1 MNIQEYITSRGGCRC
16 TGIYYVSLILHIS
29 LTHHISLKGFYT
41 FSSNVAKYLLYS
53 SSSSLFRKVYS
64 FKEVHHLPFFHMIFK
79 RLLRGISDLII
90 LSLITFFSTVSHYI
104 SNLLQDDSKCKSLQL
119 CLNENN
125 IYMEKELSPTLQVA
139 AVAFKMLL
147 FIMINTMYV

>member
-1 MNIQEYITSRGGCRC
+1 M
-16 TGIYYVSLILHIS
+16 SLILHIS

-90 LSLITFFSTVSHYI
+90 LSSITFFSTVSHYI

-125 IYMEKELSPTLQVA
+125 IYMEKELSTTLQVA

-147 FIMINTMYV
+147 FIMINTMCV